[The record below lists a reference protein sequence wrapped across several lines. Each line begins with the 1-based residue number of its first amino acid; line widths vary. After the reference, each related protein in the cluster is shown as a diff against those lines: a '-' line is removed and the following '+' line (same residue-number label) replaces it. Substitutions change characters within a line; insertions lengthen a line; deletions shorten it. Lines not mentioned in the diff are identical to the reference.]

1 MLIYILISQ
10 SHYFA
15 LFSLLMFI
23 IATFQSLHDIQPYER
38 QRAITTYLSAIFFMI
53 FAMYLK
59 MADK

>member
-1 MLIYILISQ
+1 MSQ

-15 LFSLLMFI
+15 LFSLLMFVT
-23 IATFQSLHDIQPYER
+23 ATFQSLHDIQPYER
-38 QRAITTYLSAIFFMI
+38 HRAITTYLSAIFFMI